1 LFLLPGRGDI
11 FHRALFFVEE
21 KLVASLQE
29 LLAQKAAIEK
39 QIIETQRNERAEAIA
54 RVRALMA
61 EHGLTAADIA
71 AKATGTAKPPTRK
84 VAPKFRNPQTGETW
98 TGRGLQPKWLK
109 AALAQGKKLGDFA
122 L

>member
-1 LFLLPGRGDI
+1 
-11 FHRALFFVEE
+11 
-21 KLVASLQE
+21 VASLQE
-29 LLAQKAAIEK
+29 LLAQKAALEK

-71 AKATGTAKPPTRK
+71 AKSTGASAKPPTRK
-84 VAPKFRNPQTGETW
+84 VAPKYRNPQTGETW

-109 AALAQGKKLGDFA
+109 AALGQGKKLGDFA

>member
-1 LFLLPGRGDI
+1 L
-11 FHRALFFVEE
+11 ENT
-21 KLVASLQE
+21 VATLQE

-39 QIIETQRNERAEAIA
+39 QIMETQRTERAEAIN

-61 EHGLTAADIA
+61 EHGLTVADIGMKSA
-71 AKATGTAKPPTRK
+71 AAPKAQSSRGK
-84 VAPKFRNPQTGETW
+84 VAPKYRHPETGETW

-109 AALAQGKKLGDFA
+109 NALAQGRKISDFA

>member
-1 LFLLPGRGDI
+1 M
-11 FHRALFFVEE
+11 
-21 KLVASLQE
+21 ASLQE

-71 AKATGTAKPPTRK
+71 AKSAAAAKPPTRK
-84 VAPKFRNPQTGETW
+84 VAPKYRNPQTGETW

-109 AALAQGKKLGDFA
+109 AALGQGRKLGDFA

>member
-1 LFLLPGRGDI
+1 
-11 FHRALFFVEE
+11 
-21 KLVASLQE
+21 VASLQE

-39 QIIETQRNERAEAIA
+39 QIIETQRNERADAIS

-61 EHGLTAADIA
+61 EHGLSVADIA
-71 AKATGTAKPPTRK
+71 GKSTGPVKPATRK
-84 VAPKFRNPQTGETW
+84 VAPKYRNPQTGETW

-109 AALAQGKKLGDFA
+109 SALAQGKKVADFA